1 MQWNKK
7 CGTNVSNYGG
17 HKKKDLVKC
26 LIFSNLQSL
35 FRASGGSTMSSP
47 DISLPM
53 LNNK

>member
-26 LIFSNLQSL
+26 LIFSSLQSL
-35 FRASGGSTMSSP
+35 FVPRAVVYESVAIVSCF
-47 DISLPM
+47 
-53 LNNK
+53 

>member
-35 FRASGGSTMSSP
+35 FRASGGST
-47 DISLPM
+47 
-53 LNNK
+53 NVRA

>member
-35 FRASGGSTMSSP
+35 FRASGGATKYLAIIIDNQP
-47 DISLPM
+47 GI
-53 LNNK
+53 